1 MATLLSQYES
11 EVSLDQDMPVTLRLT
26 GGDLV
31 AARRFEVAAALSRLR
46 GLAVV

>member
-1 MATLLSQYES
+1 METLLAQYEY
-11 EVSLDQDMPVTLRLT
+11 EVSLNYDMPVSLS

-46 GLAVV
+46 GLVAT